1 MFWVQVASRTSRL
14 GFALLCSALTPASAF
29 AHSEAVGNG
38 LMAGVLH
45 PVTGL
50 DHLLAMLA
58 VGILSV
64 RLGGASIWRIP
75 AAFVTAVAMGAWAG
89 SHGWPAPAYEAV
101 IAWSVL
107 VLGLAIAF
115 EGARRAL
122 GVVLLCVVL
131 FGLCHGYAH
140 GVELPAGV
148 SAVFYATGFLISTVF
163 IHVVGIFIGELASN
177 SLWHSRILRG
187 LGAAMALA
195 GAWFV
200 LH

>member
-1 MFWVQVASRTSRL
+1 
-14 GFALLCSALTPASAF
+14 
-29 AHSEAVGNG
+29 
-38 LMAGVLH
+38 MAGLLQ

-64 RLGGASIWRIP
+64 RMGGANIWRIP
-75 AAFVTAVAMGAWAG
+75 AAFVAAVAAGAWAG
-89 SHGWPAPAYEAV
+89 SHNWPAPAYEAV

-107 VLGLAIAF
+107 VLGLAIVC
-115 EGARRAL
+115 EDARRVV

-140 GVELPAGV
+140 GAALPAGA
-148 SAVFYATGFLISTVF
+148 SSVFYATGFLISTVF
-163 IHVVGIFIGELASN
+163 IHVVGLFIGELASS
-177 SLWHSRILRG
+177 SLWHSRLLRG

-195 GAWFV
+195 GVWFV